1 MPTDPASLIL
11 LLGAAFV
18 AGALNAVAGG
28 GSFLTLPALIF
39 TGVPPVVANATGT
52 VALLPGY
59 ISAALGFRVD
69 MKAPPGMNLRSLAV
83 LSILGGGTGA
93 ALLLMTGDVAFGR
106 IVPWLMAAS
115 TIMFAMGPWLTR
127 RRGSGGEGAGYSP
140 KSVLGTMAVTAYG
153 GYFNG
158 GLGIMLLAWFGL
170 LGQTNLNAM
179 NGLKN
184 LVSALLTAMAVLVY
198 AAGGVVWWPHSLLMM
213 VAATAGG
220 YWGARIA
227 RRIPPHIL
235 RGGIVAVG
243 TVMTALFF
251 MRN

>member
-1 MPTDPASLIL
+1 
-11 LLGAAFV
+11 
-18 AGALNAVAGG
+18 
-28 GSFLTLPALIF
+28 
-39 TGVPPVVANATGT
+39 VVANATGT

-140 KSVLGTMAVTAYG
+140 KSVLGTM
-153 GYFNG
+153 
-158 GLGIMLLAWFGL
+158 LLAWFGL